1 MCKLVN
7 LLLSNK
13 NVIIFRKNRKRIMIK
28 KIVFVLIL
36 MPIVIFAQ
44 YERPGSTDAQ
54 FLKIGV
60 SSRAAALGGA
70 FISITN
76 GAEATYYN
84 PAALSRITNMD
95 VVFTHTEWFAGIN
108 HEFAAAA
115 KTFGNIGSFGI
126 SIIALYTDE
135 MKVRTPLQPDG
146 TGETFFAGNYK
157 FGISY
162 SRYLTDRVSFG
173 GTFNYIHLSL
183 YDEFKANSVAVDF
196 GVLYVTDFRGFKF
209 GMKIANFGSEIKFVN
224 ESYPLPTNF
233 QFGLSMN
240 AIQME
245 NQNLLVCLSAIKPN
259 DGAPLSQIGLEWGL
273 KQILFLRGG
282 YELNHEVSTFSFG
295 GGIQWMISDYL
306 LKFDYS
312 YSDFS
317 LLGGAHRFS
326 IGFNF
331 K

>member
-1 MCKLVN
+1 
-7 LLLSNK
+7 
-13 NVIIFRKNRKRIMIK
+13 MIK
-28 KIVFVLIL
+28 KILFAMLLVPVLVFG
-36 MPIVIFAQ
+36 Q

-60 SSRAAALGGA
+60 SPRAAAMGGA
-70 FISITN
+70 FISITD

-84 PAALSRITNMD
+84 PASIARIGNMD
-95 VVFTHTEWFAGIN
+95 FIFTHTEWFAGIN
-108 HEFAAAA
+108 HEFAAGV
-115 KTFGNIGSFGI
+115 KSFGNLGSFGI
-126 SIIALYTDE
+126 SVIALYTDE
-135 MKVRTPLQPDG
+135 MKVRTPLQPEG
-146 TGETFFAGNYK
+146 TGETFYSGNYK
-157 FGISY
+157 FGLSY
-162 SRYLTDRVSFG
+162 SRFLTDHVTFG
-173 GTFNYIHLSL
+173 GTVNLVHMSL
-183 YDEFKANSVAVDF
+183 YQDFKANAVAVDF

-245 NQNLLVCLSAIKPN
+245 NQNLLVGFSAIKPN

-273 KQILFLRGG
+273 KQILFIRGG
-282 YELNHEVSTFSFG
+282 YELNHEISTYSFG
-295 GGIQWMISDYL
+295 GGLHWNVFDYL